1 MLKTGLIII
10 LKRPISKASEGN
22 NDDEALITEL
32 SDVTLFLEK
41 YFQGLATSWCSAFIN
56 FRC

>member
-1 MLKTGLIII
+1 MLKIGLIII
-10 LKRPISKASEGN
+10 LKRPISKVLEGN

-32 SDVTLFLEK
+32 SDVTLFLKK
-41 YFQGLATSWCSAFIN
+41 YFQGLAISWCSAFIN